1 MGILKR
7 KEKKEL
13 EPQYYTSA
21 TNIQTVNY
29 KVYYMSKKEK
39 IFYFLLAFAVGALV
53 GYLFYGGLA
62 YYVGKKILDIKI

>member
-39 IFYFLLAFAVGALV
+39 IFYL
-53 GYLFYGGLA
+53 YLIVVKLEL
-62 YYVGKKILDIKI
+62 K

>member
-29 KVYYMSKKEK
+29 KVYYKEK
-39 IFYFLLAFAVGALV
+39 RKKYFISCSLLQ
-53 GYLFYGGLA
+53 
-62 YYVGKKILDIKI
+62 

>member
-29 KVYYMSKKEK
+29 KVYYMSKKGK
-39 IFYFLLAFAVGALV
+39 NILFPARFCSRCTGWIFILWWA
-53 GYLFYGGLA
+53 
-62 YYVGKKILDIKI
+62 GKR